1 MSYTLETIL
10 LAAGLF
16 FGMLLLFEVGRRI
29 GTVRLARDPDGLAKG
44 AAPVEAAVFGLL
56 GLLLAFTFSGAA
68 SRFEERRHLIAE
80 EANAIGTAYLRIDLL
95 PTGTQPEI
103 RRIFVRYL
111 DVRVA
116 AYRDAA
122 DATVSAARLA
132 ETDALQRQIWA
143 KVVAAC
149 RQPEAMPQ
157 AAIVLLPALNAMID
171 ITTTR
176 SVAMQNHPPRVIFFL
191 LAGLSLIS
199 ALLVGYVMSGAVVRS
214 WFYMLIVAATM
225 SLTLYVILDLEY
237 PRLGLIRIDAADQTL
252 IDLRR
257 LMR

>member
-1 MSYTLETIL
+1 MASAPIL
-10 LAAGLF
+10 
-16 FGMLLLFEVGRRI
+16 
-29 GTVRLARDPDGLAKG
+29 
-44 AAPVEAAVFGLL
+44 
-56 GLLLAFTFSGAA
+56 
-68 SRFEERRHLIAE
+68 
-80 EANAIGTAYLRIDLL
+80 
-95 PTGTQPEI
+95 
-103 RRIFVRYL
+103 
-111 DVRVA
+111 
-116 AYRDAA
+116 
-122 DATVSAARLA
+122 
-132 ETDALQRQIWA
+132 
-143 KVVAAC
+143 
-149 RQPEAMPQ
+149 
-157 AAIVLLPALNAMID
+157 LLPALNAMID